1 MHGLLPSLTPLPQRV
16 DRVRS
21 AAPPHPEQLQEELRQ
36 RDELVAS
43 LRGEIERLKQEAC
56 DARIALESS
65 NACIGALEKEIDLR
79 REQEARDRQKLAE
92 LQDNLAKGTDQLA
105 AENAG
110 LKLELREAEKK
121 LFDAMRASR
130 GAEAGPSANGAHAAH
145 GTGGE
150 AAAESPLVVKH
161 LERELVSAKAEI
173 EGLRRAAR
181 RGPVKEY
188 FDLKERLQ
196 SEFVQV
202 QSQVQKELDE
212 YQASA
217 SMTMRAMHNQIEA
230 ESRSHLESKRRAD
243 GLQVQLDVARQE
255 IDYLCTDGWKGKSRA
270 YRSLSLGL
278 QDSTN
283 KVLQLEAQINRQ
295 QDAISERDGAIGDLE
310 DRLRGARLQIEAMQ
324 GAGGRV
330 PLHLAIGGTGGA
342 PGPPA
347 RQDSRV
353 SARSEADDDG
363 ELPDEAPDWVRHE
376 IGRSSN

>member
-43 LRGEIERLKQEAC
+43 LRGEIERLKQEAY

-130 GAEAGPSANGAHAAH
+130 GAEAGPSATGAHAAN

-150 AAAESPLVVKH
+150 AAAESPLVKH
-161 LERELVSAKAEI
+161 LERELASAKAEI

-202 QSQVQKELDE
+202 QTQVQKELDE

-283 KVLQLEAQINRQ
+283 KVLQLEAQIHRQ

-330 PLHLAIGGTGGA
+330 PLHLAIGGA

-353 SARSEADDDG
+353 SARSEADDGG

>member
-1 MHGLLPSLTPLPQRV
+1 M
-16 DRVRS
+16 RS
-21 AAPPHPEQLQEELRQ
+21 
-36 RDELVAS
+36 
-43 LRGEIERLKQEAC
+43 
-56 DARIALESS
+56 
-65 NACIGALEKEIDLR
+65 
-79 REQEARDRQKLAE
+79 REQQSEENRQKLAE

-105 AENAG
+105 AENVG

-217 SMTMRAMHNQIEA
+217 SMTMQ
-230 ESRSHLESKRRAD
+230 S
-243 GLQVQLDVARQE
+243 Q
-255 IDYLCTDGWKGKSRA
+255 
-270 YRSLSLGL
+270 
-278 QDSTN
+278 
-283 KVLQLEAQINRQ
+283 
-295 QDAISERDGAIGDLE
+295 
-310 DRLRGARLQIEAMQ
+310 RLKQWVE
-324 GAGGRV
+324 GR
-330 PLHLAIGGTGGA
+330 
-342 PGPPA
+342 PP
-347 RQDSRV
+347 R
-353 SARSEADDDG
+353 
-363 ELPDEAPDWVRHE
+363 
-376 IGRSSN
+376 

>member
-1 MHGLLPSLTPLPQRV
+1 MHGLLPPQPPQPQRV

-21 AAPPHPEQLQEELRQ
+21 AAPTAQLQEELRQ

-43 LRGEIERLKQEAC
+43 LRGEIERLKQEAY

-130 GAEAGPSANGAHAAH
+130 GAEAGPSANGAHAAN

-161 LERELVSAKAEI
+161 LERELASAKAEI

-202 QSQVQKELDE
+202 QTQVQKELDE

-283 KVLQLEAQINRQ
+283 KVLQLEAQIHRQ

-330 PLHLAIGGTGGA
+330 PLHLAIGAGA

-376 IGRSSN
+376 MSD